1 MTGLPRI
8 WVYCP
13 RRFSINTLT
22 ENPHSDI
29 GSYISRQ
36 PKIISQQNNFYDAIN
51 ASRPTHT
58 AVLSQTKLLWKQGCQ
73 KFRAQVAANFTKSR
87 GRQRKSSPIFP
98 KLKMHPKCLNL
109 GALCVKL
116 TKNHP
121 NGRKNNRLSN
131 FRKLRIITFEAFRWL
146 YMTS

>member
-1 MTGLPRI
+1 MKHYEAHLIVLLRVAKSKEREGNSPHLYIGPLHAHPIQKTGSAL
-8 WVYCP
+8 CP
-13 RRFSINTLT
+13 
-22 ENPHSDI
+22 
-29 GSYISRQ
+29 G
-36 PKIISQQNNFYDAIN
+36 
-51 ASRPTHT
+51 
-58 AVLSQTKLLWKQGCQ
+58 QGCQ

-87 GRQRKSSPIFP
+87 GIRRKSSPIFP
-98 KLKMHPKCLNL
+98 QAKMHPKCLNL

>member
-1 MTGLPRI
+1 MWWRWNGWVARQRDVEVNTGNVNSVTQDTSRE
-8 WVYCP
+8 
-13 RRFSINTLT
+13 NTQLHYMHFCIVPNT
-22 ENPHSDI
+22 EVIIPLRALHEGLLHS
-29 GSYISRQ
+29 
-36 PKIISQQNNFYDAIN
+36 
-51 ASRPTHT
+51 
-58 AVLSQTKLLWKQGCQ
+58 QGCQ

-109 GALCVKL
+109 GTLCAKL